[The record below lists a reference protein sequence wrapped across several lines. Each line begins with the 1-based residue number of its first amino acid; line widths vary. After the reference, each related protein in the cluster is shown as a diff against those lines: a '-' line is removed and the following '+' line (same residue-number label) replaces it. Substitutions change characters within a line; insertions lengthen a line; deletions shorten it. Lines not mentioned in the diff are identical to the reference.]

1 MRIFLLYKMRID
13 INFIESNFEK
23 FNRDYFGNKLP
34 KPKFGIGKAKMILG
48 SLNYKTKHTLFGSK
62 RFDYTI
68 RLSVYYDQSEWQ
80 YLNTLLHEMIHYYI
94 SLNDIKDTSAHGK
107 VFRSI
112 MNNLNKKYNWDMSV
126 STKLQT
132 LSAAV
137 KNIPSER
144 LVLAAESNDNDYYL
158 SVINPGYAHYIDN
171 IFCKAKN
178 IRSHKWFIARDE
190 YFSSFRQVR
199 SPRARKVSKKIY
211 EEKVRALKP
220 YVI

>member
-1 MRIFLLYKMRID
+1 MRID

-23 FNRDYFGNKLP
+23 FNHDYFEDKLP
-34 KPKFGIGKAKMILG
+34 KPKFAIGRAKMILG

-94 SLNDIKDTSAHGK
+94 SLNNIKDTSAHGK

-112 MNNLNKKYNWDMSV
+112 MNNLNKKYNWELSV

-132 LSAAV
+132 LNIAV
-137 KNIPSER
+137 KRAPVER
-144 LVLAAESNDNDYYL
+144 LVLAAESKDNDYYL
-158 SVINPGYAHYIDN
+158 SVINPGYVHYIDN
-171 IFCKAKN
+171 IFCKAQN
-178 IRSHKWFIARDE
+178 IKSHKWYIAKDE

-211 EEKVRALKP
+211 DEKVSILEP
-220 YVI
+220 FILI